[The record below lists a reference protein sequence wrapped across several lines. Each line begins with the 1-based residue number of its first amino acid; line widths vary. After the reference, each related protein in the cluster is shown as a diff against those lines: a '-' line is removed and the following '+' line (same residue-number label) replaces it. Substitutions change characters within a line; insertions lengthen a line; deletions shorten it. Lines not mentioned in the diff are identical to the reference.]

1 MALKDLQSDLSK
13 IRDVLDDRGFEDKF
27 PSRVEEGVYAPEPT
41 PIQGV
46 YQDTTNRNTV
56 SPIDNQIKTGVD
68 FFDDTEGGAKGFVPK
83 TNLESFYNK
92 VQEGNVVAPRT
103 HDGTYY
109 ADLNPIEGR
118 KSNFRTNSGNYKFT
132 GRGPNPPSQA
142 YNDDIFY
149 PAFSIGN
156 QTTFY
161 GIAGFSIGNQPAGNA
176 YNSPFQPL
184 PPYNFL
190 NSPIANYVSSF
201 FPDNPFSV
209 TLGTKAEPIRGDT
222 EYNNRTFTIVNQPVS
237 SWQSPLIPNA
247 HRVGDEWGYNLPTP
261 NSTAGQGILELP
273 RSIINDKR
281 RGVFDH
287 VINTLFE
294 HQQFP
299 INQSPNSVF
308 APTYPRFF
316 NETSEIKTMTL
327 QDVEIFPGLIIKLPK
342 YEMVIGAKS
351 IHISPGGELK
361 AGLRYKGSF
370 GGENNGIPITDNLA
384 TPWSDDFPQFKSD
397 FMTIPIQEF
406 TSNYGKVGDNQ
417 YGPSLTWGLGAQ
429 DYTVAG
435 KINNLAD
442 VWPDAGNPTNFDKAT
457 PYTNGYE
464 RFVLEGIYKGKESI
478 IDELQGKVEGFI
490 DKIDEL
496 YKFSK
501 EDNTFLNV
509 PAGIGD
515 DNLFGEE
522 SYRKVANRGPF
533 EGKDSHPLILRG
545 IGNKWGDDDITADT
559 PFDSALGGIVR
570 GAPTFTG
577 YIDRVLQDRV
587 RIAKFMFLTSE
598 GLAFTAKQVALQA
611 LNPTI
616 ESKMYNPLSTL
627 SIVGAN
633 DLLTAIQGGEISGGG
648 VAALGR
654 SIASLF
660 FQIGHPERH
669 LGNGRYENVINST
682 TAHLD
687 GRVMG
692 RIRLSAQPFG
702 YNLQQDIALP
712 LLDEE
717 GGGLVKNFVN
727 KQINKRMKDVED
739 GLLGAAITPF
749 FIGSNPNKYAF
760 PISSAPKSITNGVPS
775 FVGGAD
781 LALKDVV
788 EASTKPGGTFNKST
802 SDSVIKGGNNRE
814 LITRHSTLAYNRLK
828 KDFGYVKPQVPR
840 SVEDTRFGTIGSPR
854 EVNDYHLFGTND
866 EIEFIAEKR
875 LYGSCIVDGIDSHNG
890 FDSLSTPGDI
900 GGQSRTGVLG
910 EDIGLVKGNTTSGNV
925 DKVNMI
931 PLVPS
936 GEFDSLPKII
946 KENPDFVKF
955 NFKNVVENK
964 YLVFR
969 AILDGISDN
978 VSPEYNSTRYIGRPD
993 NLYTYAGTNRTIGFN
1008 FKVYPKTKQELPILM
1023 EKLNY
1028 LVGLCYPSYTE
1039 QERMITPFI
1048 ELTIGD
1054 MFVEAPGLLN
1064 SLTVTVEDA
1073 STWEIE
1079 EGLQYPHFIYC
1090 ACEFQY
1096 IGNYVPHNVGKHYDL
1111 SWLRSH
1117 RVDGKQPLGTFK
1129 KQNDEIP
1136 FRNEQPCGYINKI
1149 GGYTNQAET
1158 PPPTGPNSPL
1168 DAAALPDSPNAVPV
1182 E

>member
-209 TLGTKAEPIRGDT
+209 
-222 EYNNRTFTIVNQPVS
+222 
-237 SWQSPLIPNA
+237 
-247 HRVGDEWGYNLPTP
+247 
-261 NSTAGQGILELP
+261 
-273 RSIINDKR
+273 
-281 RGVFDH
+281 FDH

-384 TPWSDDFPQFKSD
+384 TPWSDNFPQFKSD

-464 RFVLEGIYKGKESI
+464 RFVLEGIYKGKDSI
-478 IDELQGKVEGFI
+478 VDELQDKVEGFI

-496 YKFSK
+496 YNFS
-501 EDNTFLNV
+501 
-509 PAGIGD
+509 
-515 DNLFGEE
+515 
-522 SYRKVANRGPF
+522 
-533 EGKDSHPLILRG
+533 
-545 IGNKWGDDDITADT
+545 
-559 PFDSALGGIVR
+559 
-570 GAPTFTG
+570 
-577 YIDRVLQDRV
+577 
-587 RIAKFMFLTSE
+587 
-598 GLAFTAKQVALQA
+598 
-611 LNPTI
+611 
-616 ESKMYNPLSTL
+616 
-627 SIVGAN
+627 
-633 DLLTAIQGGEISGGG
+633 
-648 VAALGR
+648 
-654 SIASLF
+654 
-660 FQIGHPERH
+660 
-669 LGNGRYENVINST
+669 
-682 TAHLD
+682 
-687 GRVMG
+687 
-692 RIRLSAQPFG
+692 
-702 YNLQQDIALP
+702 
-712 LLDEE
+712 
-717 GGGLVKNFVN
+717 
-727 KQINKRMKDVED
+727 
-739 GLLGAAITPF
+739 
-749 FIGSNPNKYAF
+749 
-760 PISSAPKSITNGVPS
+760 
-775 FVGGAD
+775 
-781 LALKDVV
+781 
-788 EASTKPGGTFNKST
+788 
-802 SDSVIKGGNNRE
+802 
-814 LITRHSTLAYNRLK
+814 
-828 KDFGYVKPQVPR
+828 
-840 SVEDTRFGTIGSPR
+840 
-854 EVNDYHLFGTND
+854 
-866 EIEFIAEKR
+866 
-875 LYGSCIVDGIDSHNG
+875 
-890 FDSLSTPGDI
+890 
-900 GGQSRTGVLG
+900 
-910 EDIGLVKGNTTSGNV
+910 
-925 DKVNMI
+925 
-931 PLVPS
+931 
-936 GEFDSLPKII
+936 
-946 KENPDFVKF
+946 
-955 NFKNVVENK
+955 
-964 YLVFR
+964 
-969 AILDGISDN
+969 
-978 VSPEYNSTRYIGRPD
+978 
-993 NLYTYAGTNRTIGFN
+993 
-1008 FKVYPKTKQELPILM
+1008 
-1023 EKLNY
+1023 
-1028 LVGLCYPSYTE
+1028 
-1039 QERMITPFI
+1039 
-1048 ELTIGD
+1048 
-1054 MFVEAPGLLN
+1054 
-1064 SLTVTVEDA
+1064 
-1073 STWEIE
+1073 
-1079 EGLQYPHFIYC
+1079 
-1090 ACEFQY
+1090 
-1096 IGNYVPHNVGKHYDL
+1096 
-1111 SWLRSH
+1111 
-1117 RVDGKQPLGTFK
+1117 
-1129 KQNDEIP
+1129 
-1136 FRNEQPCGYINKI
+1136 
-1149 GGYTNQAET
+1149 
-1158 PPPTGPNSPL
+1158 
-1168 DAAALPDSPNAVPV
+1168 
-1182 E
+1182 